1 MMMMMAKIMTM
12 RMMTKE
18 GGNKNLSA
26 ESKSE
31 TGLETFA
38 VADEGVVL
46 GWIGGLPG
54 AGGGLGDHQH
64 DHDDIDDYDDDD
76 EGSGVDGGLMIIRM
90 ISKIMMTRDDENI
103 DYSYIADEGLFLES
117 LSDEKYAEF

>member
-1 MMMMMAKIMTM
+1 MMMMMMAKIMTM

-18 GGNKNLSA
+18 SGNKNLSA

-64 DHDDIDDYDDDD
+64 DYDDDD